1 MTKQEGMKMKNGR
14 IVMMKHIREG
24 FDRICGTPVPENGGY
39 GGWISD
45 AEWRKLPECP
55 ICFAK
60 HQPTLARQ
68 ERQVQKQSAPPQTV
82 RQGLYLRQYARRQR

>member
-1 MTKQEGMKMKNGR
+1 
-14 IVMMKHIREG
+14 MKHIREG
-24 FDRICGTPVPENGGY
+24 FDRICGTPVPEQGGY
-39 GGWISD
+39 ISD

-55 ICFAK
+55 VCFGK

-68 ERQVQKQSAPPQTV
+68 EQQVQKQTPPQQTV

>member
-1 MTKQEGMKMKNGR
+1 
-14 IVMMKHIREG
+14 MKHIREG
-24 FDRICGTPVPENGGY
+24 FDRICRTPVPQDDGY
-39 GGWISD
+39 MTD

-55 ICFAK
+55 VCFGK

-68 ERQVQKQSAPPQTV
+68 ERQVQKQTAPPQTV